1 MASCDNTVGI
11 TDSTNISTKVL
22 APPGGK
28 TSISLF
34 GGDAPEPPAPKKE
47 VNACQAARN
56 KSNVF
61 ASDGPA
67 PAPDTAAAHHK
78 QSQQRR
84 QHSSVFGESSQP
96 APVAQPFE
104 PEPRKP
110 HSVNPHQ
117 EARQKS
123 SLFKEPTEPAK
134 PPPPRKGSDIIAGRG
149 QDEPAHT
156 SVKVHAPP
164 GGVSHISF
172 G

>member
-1 MASCDNTVGI
+1 MSSTDNQVGI
-11 TDSTNISTKVL
+11 TDSTHISTKVL

-34 GGDAPEPPAPKKE
+34 GNDGGTPSEPTRKE
-47 VNACQAARN
+47 VNRCQAERN

-61 ASDGPA
+61 ASDA
-67 PAPDTAAAHHK
+67 PASAVAPKHHA

-84 QHSSVFGESSQP
+84 QHSSVFGDSQP
-96 APVAQPFE
+96 APKPSFE

-110 HSVNPHQ
+110 HTVNPHQ

-123 SLFKEPTEPAK
+123 QVFKEPTESK
-134 PPPPRKGSDIIAGRG
+134 PPPPRKREDIISGKGGSNEERS
-149 QDEPAHT
+149 HT

-164 GGVSHISF
+164 GGASQISF